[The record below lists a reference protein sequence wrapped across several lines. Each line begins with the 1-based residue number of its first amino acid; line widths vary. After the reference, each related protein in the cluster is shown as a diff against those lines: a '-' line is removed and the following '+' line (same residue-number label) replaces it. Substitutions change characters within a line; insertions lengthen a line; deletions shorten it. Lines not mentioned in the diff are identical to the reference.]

1 MSEEKYCLD
10 KKTLEDLIVMLASLR
25 DFLERMRKIERDI
38 EKDVK
43 KIDEIQTKILDVMK
57 RTRK

>member
-1 MSEEKYCLD
+1 MSEERYCLD
-10 KKTLEDLIVMLASLR
+10 KKTLEDLMFVLASLR

-38 EKDVK
+38 EKDIK

-57 RTRK
+57 GVKK